1 MQYLG
6 LSTDDLDNI
15 RALNGCFLKTV
26 PNAGYAGSGGL
37 SQKRLSESQQA
48 RLGCAPFLLFSF
60 RENEPD
66 YWQQVLSGGP
76 QLQLLPSERPLDART
91 RDLQVS
97 GLSFLWQLAGR
108 NPYAVRIVSGAPPS
122 WCEQVTALPVVTFLR
137 RTRLRADML
146 VPRFC
151 DQEAVWER
159 LLKSGISP
167 DAKLRA
173 MSHQSALQAMLAGAD
188 PINQGQL
195 QVAAASSP
203 RPGQKK
209 QSGTGNKK

>member
-1 MQYLG
+1 
-6 LSTDDLDNI
+6 
-15 RALNGCFLKTV
+15 
-26 PNAGYAGSGGL
+26 
-37 SQKRLSESQQA
+37 
-48 RLGCAPFLLFSF
+48 
-60 RENEPD
+60 
-66 YWQQVLSGGP
+66 
-76 QLQLLPSERPLDART
+76 
-91 RDLQVS
+91 
-97 GLSFLWQLAGR
+97 
-108 NPYAVRIVSGAPPS
+108 
-122 WCEQVTALPVVTFLR
+122 
-137 RTRLRADML
+137 ML

-173 MSHQSALQAMLAGAD
+173 MSHQSALQAMLAGGD
-188 PINQGQL
+188 PINRGQL